1 MPLPT
6 LKELLER
13 FPDGFYGCFAA
24 NWSEMDYKSGG
35 TVGGKGCYESTRAA
49 TSGCQRPPQLAP
61 NSRTLDGPDRFR
73 LPTERGPSAKYEV
86 GLLVWAYILGF
97 KLKGNPPFAHKI
109 FSSNFIFHIGSSNPR
124 FLLQA
129 GKGVS
134 GLVSRRSGPARRSAG
149 VRCPATL
156 KPHWSAIGFR
166 ADPHCLL
173 NPPSIFSNFDRRR

>member
-49 TSGCQRPPQLAP
+49 TRRCQRPPQLAP

-73 LPTERGPSAKYEV
+73 LPTERGASAKYEV
-86 GLLVWAYILGF
+86 GLLVWAYILGL
-97 KLKGNPPFAHKI
+97 KLKGNLPFAHES
-109 FSSNFIFHIGSSNPR
+109 F
-124 FLLQA
+124 
-129 GKGVS
+129 
-134 GLVSRRSGPARRSAG
+134 
-149 VRCPATL
+149 
-156 KPHWSAIGFR
+156 
-166 ADPHCLL
+166 
-173 NPPSIFSNFDRRR
+173 